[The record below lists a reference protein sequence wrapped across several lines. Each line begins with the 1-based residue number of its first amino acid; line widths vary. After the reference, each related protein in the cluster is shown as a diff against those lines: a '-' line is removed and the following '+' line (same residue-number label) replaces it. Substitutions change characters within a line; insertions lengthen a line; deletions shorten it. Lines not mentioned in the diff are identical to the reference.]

1 MATVRLSDVIVPEVF
16 FNYMSKDTTDKTEI
30 FRSGILRSDGELAA
44 RLGGGGRT
52 FNVPFWND
60 LDSTEAGIASDDPAV
75 SSTPGKVT
83 ASSDIARRQLRTRSW
98 STADL
103 SSVLAGSDPMSRI
116 LSRVTNYWDRQFQTY
131 LVKTLTG
138 LFADNSTN
146 DSSDMINDIGNDS
159 ATTATSA
166 ELISAEA
173 IIDTAYT
180 MGDNASVLKTLIVH
194 PTVMKRLK
202 KLNLIDFI
210 PDSEGRI
217 AFERYLGY
225 LVVEDDGV
233 YTVTGTNRTEYWS
246 YLIGPGAFGWAEVPT
261 ATPVE
266 VERDPEKGNGMGVE
280 TLYTRRQFV
289 MHPYGIKWTDTSVG
303 GEFPSN
309 AELATATNWNRVY
322 EERKQIPIAALV
334 TNG

>member
-1 MATVRLSDVIVPEVF
+1 MAVTRLSDLIVPDVF
-16 FNYMSKDTTDKTEI
+16 AAYMFKDTTDKTEI
-30 FRSGILRSDGELAA
+30 FKSGIFNTDPELAA
-44 RLGGGGRT
+44 RLAGGGRT

-60 LDSTEAGIASDDPAV
+60 LDNTEAGIASDDPAI
-75 SSTPGKVT
+75 SSTPGTVT
-83 ASSDIARRQLRTRSW
+83 ASKDICRRQVRTRSW

-103 SSVLAGSDPMSRI
+103 AGILAGSDPMQRI
-116 LSRVTNYWDRQFQTY
+116 LSRVTGYWERQFQTY

-138 LFADNSTN
+138 LFADNTAN
-146 DSSDMINDIGNDS
+146 DSSDMVNDIATDDSS
-159 ATTATSA
+159 ATTSS

-173 IIDTAYT
+173 VIDTAYT

-210 PDSEGRI
+210 PDSDGRI

-225 LVVEDDGV
+225 LVIEDDGV
-233 YTVTGTNRTEYWS
+233 YTTTGTNRTDYWS
-246 YLIGPGAFGWAEVPT
+246 YLIGPGALGFAEVP
-261 ATPVE
+261 AGTPVE

-280 TLYTRRQFV
+280 TIYTRRQFV
-289 MHPYGIKWTDTSVG
+289 MHPYGIKWTDTTVG

-309 AELATATNWNRVY
+309 SELATAGNWDRVY
-322 EERKQIPIAALV
+322 AERKQIPIAALV

>member
-1 MATVRLSDVIVPEVF
+1 MAVTRLSDVIVPEVF
-16 FNYMSKDTTDKTEI
+16 FGYMSKDTTDKTEI
-30 FRSGILRSDGELAA
+30 FKSGILRSDGELAGKLA
-44 RLGGGGRT
+44 GGGRT

-60 LDSTEAGIASDDPAV
+60 LDNTEAGIASDNPAV
-75 SSTPGKVT
+75 SATPGTIT
-83 ASSDIARRQLRTRSW
+83 ASKDICRRQVRTRSW
-98 STADL
+98 STSDL
-103 SSVLAGSDPMSRI
+103 AGVLAGADPMTRI
-116 LSRVTNYWDRQFQTY
+116 LERVTAYWDRQFQTY

-138 LFADNSTN
+138 LFADNTTN
-146 DSSDMINDIGNDS
+146 DSSDMVNDIANDS
-159 ATTATSA
+159 AATVTDA

-233 YTVTGTNRTEYWS
+233 YTTTGTNRTDYWS
-246 YLIGPGAFGWAEVPT
+246 YLVGPAAFGWAEVPVP
-261 ATPVE
+261 TPVE

-289 MHPYGIKWTDTSVG
+289 MHPYGIKWTDTTVG

-309 AELATATNWNRVY
+309 AELATAGNWDRVY
-322 EERKQIPIAALV
+322 AERKQIPIAALV